1 MKTKVSPAVIGMFV
15 LGAMAL
21 GVFALISIGD
31 VNFFSR
37 PQRFLVN
44 FDETVHGLDAGSP
57 VKLRGV
63 RVGRV
68 VSINL
73 RYQPDSSE
81 SVVTVVCELS
91 RDVLADKEGVPID
104 VSDRAELER
113 LIARGLRAQLG
124 VIGLATGLLY
134 VELDFFDPKA
144 YPAPPT
150 SAVDLRYANVP
161 AVPSTI
167 SEFQASLSE
176 ILTNLKGIDFAGL
189 SRELHGLVGD
199 ARRQVN
205 TLDVKDLITQWTAAG
220 GAVQSL
226 ASSPEIKETVT
237 NLNGAVTDL
246 RGVLARIDRQI
257 DPTAANVDTT
267 LDEVRAS
274 LAAFDQLANTLRAF
288 INSQQNLG
296 DSANQAFGR
305 LGEAAESVQRLAD
318 FLERNPGALLSGRRP
333 AAETPESR

>member
-189 SRELHGLVGD
+189 SR
-199 ARRQVN
+199 
-205 TLDVKDLITQWTAAG
+205 
-220 GAVQSL
+220 
-226 ASSPEIKETVT
+226 
-237 NLNGAVTDL
+237 
-246 RGVLARIDRQI
+246 
-257 DPTAANVDTT
+257 
-267 LDEVRAS
+267 
-274 LAAFDQLANTLRAF
+274 
-288 INSQQNLG
+288 
-296 DSANQAFGR
+296 
-305 LGEAAESVQRLAD
+305 
-318 FLERNPGALLSGRRP
+318 
-333 AAETPESR
+333 